1 VALGEMSWNEEE
13 STRLAEDFSCLTY
26 PSPPLAL
33 SGAYKIQ
40 FDSKEFL
47 LITVKGGTCNYGNGN
62 FSTLATYSTIFGG
75 MKF

>member
-1 VALGEMSWNEEE
+1 MAIL
-13 STRLAEDFSCLTY
+13 
-26 PSPPLAL
+26 PS
-33 SGAYKIQ
+33 SE